1 MINERGNVTT
11 DTTEIQRTMILYK
24 LTRVLW
30 SVEFSQSGK
39 AACDKPTANI
49 NIMVNGDK
57 LKAFSI

>member
-1 MINERGNVTT
+1 MILERGKVTT

-24 LTRVLW
+24 FTRVLW

-39 AACDKPTANI
+39 AAHDTPTANI

-57 LKAFSI
+57 LRAFSL